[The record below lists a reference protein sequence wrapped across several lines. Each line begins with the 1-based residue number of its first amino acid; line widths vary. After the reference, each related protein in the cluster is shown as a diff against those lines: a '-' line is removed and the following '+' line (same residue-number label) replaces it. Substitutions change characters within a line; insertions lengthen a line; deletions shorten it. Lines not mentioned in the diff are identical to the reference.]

1 MGTNSSSYLGCF
13 SDYVLDR
20 DLPFKYLNTSLL
32 MYIESCVTACFNLG
46 YSLAGLQSGY
56 LKFRGRIEHEDDEN
70 LRNIINGCK
79 INTEMPN

>member
-20 DLPFKYLNTSLL
+20 DLPFQYLNTSLP

-56 LKFRGRIEHEDDEN
+56 LKN
-70 LRNIINGCK
+70 RNFH
-79 INTEMPN
+79 